1 HQTITLEQL
10 NQLQPGYVF
19 ELTQPVSTPVTLRD
33 NGKTKRECE
42 LVNVN
47 EHLGV
52 RVLELFGGTQ
62 EPA

>member
-1 HQTITLEQL
+1 A
-10 NQLQPGYVF
+10 
-19 ELTQPVSTPVTLRD
+19 
-33 NGKTKRECE
+33 NGKIIGECE

-47 EHLGV
+47 DHLGV